1 MAMREISPVTTVT
14 VKVNVPVHLFKQLNA
29 SAHEG
34 FEVGQ
39 MILELAKMGLT
50 KPARHAPH
58 VGSRSRY
65 TSVVGAKM
73 LRLRDLNRSV
83 GEVAAAFGMSTAA
96 AGAWLRRAEAE
107 CRERALRDA
116 A

>member
-1 MAMREISPVTTVT
+1 MAMREISPVSTVT
-14 VKVNVPVHLFKQLNA
+14 VKVAVPVHLFKQLNA
-29 SAHEG
+29 SAHDG

-39 MILELAKMGLT
+39 MILELAKMGLV
-50 KPARHAPH
+50 KPVRHVPH